1 MSRKKKAEGHVNH
14 ERWLISYADFI
25 TLLFALFVVL
35 FASSQ
40 VDKRKTMAVAQSIQ
54 SAFRQLGV
62 FSSGK
67 DDMELER
74 IKLLANSNP
83 PATTSPSM
91 PMGGKSPNVMSGA
104 EYLKGELSGIK
115 IKLDKA
121 LFGEI
126 ERHAV
131 NITLTREGLIVSLQ
145 EIGFFDSGSAVLKPG
160 AMPALAKIAAI
171 LSRTTQNIRVEG
183 HTDNVPIHNS
193 KFASNWD
200 LSTARATEVLNLLIT
215 RFGIAPQRLSAAG
228 YAKYHPVESN
238 ATPQG
243 KARNRR
249 VDLVILRTD
258 ISSPQPDFAQTGLA
272 PASPMPITSAR
283 PLPHR
288 HPSQKSQ

>member
-40 VDKRKTMAVAQSIQ
+40 VDKRKTIAVAQSIQ
-54 SAFRQLGV
+54 SAFQQLGV

-67 DDMELER
+67 GDVELER

-83 PATTSPSM
+83 PATTNPSM
-91 PMGGKSPNVMSGA
+91 PMGGKPPNVMSGA

-115 IKLDKA
+115 TKLDKA

-126 ERHAV
+126 EHHAV

-193 KFASNWD
+193 KFASNWE

-228 YAKYHPVESN
+228 YAKFHPVASN
-238 ATPQG
+238 KTIEG
-243 KARNRR
+243 RARNRR
-249 VDLVILRTD
+249 VDIVVLRTD
-258 ISSPQPDFAQTGLA
+258 ISMPSPDVSEAGVASTTQPPST
-272 PASPMPITSAR
+272 PAGT
-283 PLPHR
+283 
-288 HPSQKSQ
+288 KSR